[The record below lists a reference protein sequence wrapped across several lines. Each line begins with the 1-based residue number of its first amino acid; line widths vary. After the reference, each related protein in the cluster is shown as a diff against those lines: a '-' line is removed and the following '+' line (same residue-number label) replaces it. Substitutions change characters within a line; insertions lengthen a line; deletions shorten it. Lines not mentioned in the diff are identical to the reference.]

1 MASQGTR
8 GLSAGDWIRLK
19 RLNSSVGYGMI
30 SGAVS
35 KNNAIGNAN
44 SAVFLLNKDISPP
57 EASQIP
63 RSTPMLIPYEAAGKP
78 KILRPASNW
87 TDYVASQTGDFF
99 TAGTTS
105 ATNPAMIQTR
115 IKICDGSTDSNFY
128 ANKPALPAV
137 NAFNRLKIV
146 S

>member
-1 MASQGTR
+1 MVNQGTR
-8 GLSAGDWIRLK
+8 ALSAGDWIRLK

-44 SAVFLLNKDISPP
+44 SNVFPLNKDISPP
-57 EASQIP
+57 ESSQIP
-63 RSTPMLIPYEAAGKP
+63 RSTPMLIPYEGAGTP

-99 TAGTTS
+99 TSSRTS
-105 ATNPAMIQTR
+105 YTNPAVIQTR
-115 IKICDGSTDSNFY
+115 TTICNGSTDSNFY
-128 ANKPALPAV
+128 ANKPALPVV